1 MTTKIRLRAV
11 AAGISDVGLQ
21 RDHNEDSL
29 VIVGKDGP
37 FVVADGMGGHR
48 AGDVAS
54 RLATEAIAEHFQS
67 RVEHGTGDRELQFS
81 EDENR
86 LVASIRTA
94 NRRILER
101 SLRSKDLQGM
111 GTTVVCALFVP
122 DSNRMIIAH
131 VGDSRAYRLRGGF
144 LTQMT
149 RDHSLFNDYL
159 MAMPDLSEEQR
170 SELPKNVIT
179 RALGMQDDIPVDLQT
194 DEVHAGDVYVLC
206 SDGLS
211 GMVEDDDI
219 VAALADPA
227 DLALACRLLVRRAN
241 ENGGEDNVTAL
252 LVRVES
258 VEGVADSENTRAG
271 NTLPAAGGVPSRGPD
286 LSPMNPPRSDCG
298 VTDDT
303 PPAAR
308 VASKIE

>member
-11 AAGISDVGLQ
+11 AAGMSDVGLQ

-29 VIVGKDGP
+29 VIVGNDGP

-54 RLATEAIAEHFQS
+54 RLATEAIAEHFQTRAES
-67 RVEHGTGDRELQFS
+67 AQIERDGRFS
-81 EDENR
+81 DEENR
-86 LVASIRTA
+86 LLTSIRTA

-111 GTTVVCALFVP
+111 GTTVVCAMFVP
-122 DSNRMIIAH
+122 ESNRMVIAH
-131 VGDSRAYRLRGGF
+131 VGDSRAYRLRDGF

-170 SELPKNVIT
+170 SELPRNVIT
-179 RALGMQDDIPVDLQT
+179 RALGMQDDIPVDLQS
-194 DEVHAGDVYVLC
+194 DEVMPGDVYVLC

-211 GMVEDDDI
+211 GMVEDEDI
-219 VAALADPA
+219 ITAVASST
-227 DLALACRLLVRRAN
+227 DLVQACRMLVRCAN

-252 LVRVES
+252 LVRLERVDS
-258 VEGVADSENTRAG
+258 GDSAVDVDVAQPR
-271 NTLPAAGGVPSRGPD
+271 NTLPAGVSPEPSALDDTGV
-286 LSPMNPPRSDCG
+286 N

-308 VASKIE
+308 TTPRHD